1 MDGQKLLLL
10 QNKLDDESIIDNKD
24 FDEIISN
31 MKLTMELLT
40 KTKINIDN
48 ILGLILE

>member
-40 KTKINIDN
+40 KAKINIDN